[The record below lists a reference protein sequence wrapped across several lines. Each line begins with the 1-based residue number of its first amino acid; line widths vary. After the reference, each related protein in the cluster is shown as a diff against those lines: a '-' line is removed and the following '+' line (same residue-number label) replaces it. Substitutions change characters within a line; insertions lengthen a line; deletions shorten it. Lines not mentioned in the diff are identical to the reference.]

1 MRRSRVQVTFPA
13 PFFYPDFKKH
23 GKGLQTMRKHSNP
36 EDAFGEPSRSD
47 SKGKGIVFALIPMLL
62 LLAGVGFRIART
74 AQKAER
80 LINHHASTT
89 VTTTAVTT
97 PTKPAR
103 AAAKQVETEPATAA
117 KTAAQDVRNGIYT
130 SGDYEVGVDLPAGTY
145 LAVYDGPS
153 GDQKFVMQ
161 ISSSSDPNDSDA
173 VLTSQTFHS
182 NQVYFQVID
191 GQFLH
196 ISWANFYDTE
206 QVSITLEP
214 FVHDGMYQVGKDIPA
229 GTYQLELDK
238 GEYVYP
244 ETAGY
249 QIYSQMASPQPLPKS
264 KGSYTDFITLQDGEY
279 VQLDDCHFQQNA
291 G

>member
-36 EDAFGEPSRSD
+36 EDAFGEPSRPD
-47 SKGKGIVFALIPMLL
+47 SKGKGSVFALIPLLL

-145 LAVYDGPS
+145 LAVYDGAS
-153 GDQKFVMQ
+153 ADQLLVMQ

-173 VLTSQTFHS
+173 VLTSQTFHP

-214 FVHDGMYQVGKDIPA
+214 FAHDGMYQVGKDIPA

-264 KGSYTDFITLQDGEY
+264 KGSYTDFITLQDGE
-279 VQLDDCHFQQNA
+279 
-291 G
+291 

>member
-1 MRRSRVQVTFPA
+1 M
-13 PFFYPDFKKH
+13 
-23 GKGLQTMRKHSNP
+23 
-36 EDAFGEPSRSD
+36 
-47 SKGKGIVFALIPMLL
+47 
-62 LLAGVGFRIART
+62 
-74 AQKAER
+74 
-80 LINHHASTT
+80 
-89 VTTTAVTT
+89 
-97 PTKPAR
+97 
-103 AAAKQVETEPATAA
+103 
-117 KTAAQDVRNGIYT
+117 
-130 SGDYEVGVDLPAGTY
+130 PAGTY

-173 VLTSQTFHS
+173 VLTSQTFHP

-244 ETAGY
+244 ELLVTRFTVKWLLR
-249 QIYSQMASPQPLPKS
+249 SRSPNPRAVIRIPSLCRM
-264 KGSYTDFITLQDGEY
+264 GEY
-279 VQLDDCHFQQNA
+279 VQLDDCHFRKMPVFRFFA
-291 G
+291 GVV

>member
-1 MRRSRVQVTFPA
+1 
-13 PFFYPDFKKH
+13 
-23 GKGLQTMRKHSNP
+23 MRKHSNP

-80 LINHHASTT
+80 LISHHASTT

-145 LAVYDGPS
+145 LAVYDGAS
-153 GDQKFVMQ
+153 ADQLLVMQ

-173 VLTSQTFHS
+173 VLTSQTFHP

-214 FVHDGMYQVGKDIPA
+214 FAHDGMYQVGKDIPA

-264 KGSYTDFITLQDGEY
+264 KGSYTDSITLQDGEY

>member
-1 MRRSRVQVTFPA
+1 MWN
-13 PFFYPDFKKH
+13 
-23 GKGLQTMRKHSNP
+23 HSEP
-36 EDAFGEPSRSD
+36 EDSFGEPPKSHA
-47 SKGKGIVFALIPMLL
+47 KGKGIAFALVPTILL
-62 LLAGVGFRIART
+62 LTGIGFRIART

-130 SGDYEVGVDLPAGTY
+130 PGDYEVGVDLPAGTY

-173 VLTSQTFHS
+173 VLTSQTFHP

-196 ISWANFYDTE
+196 I
-206 QVSITLEP
+206 
-214 FVHDGMYQVGKDIPA
+214 
-229 GTYQLELDK
+229 
-238 GEYVYP
+238 
-244 ETAGY
+244 
-249 QIYSQMASPQPLPKS
+249 
-264 KGSYTDFITLQDGEY
+264 
-279 VQLDDCHFQQNA
+279 
-291 G
+291 

>member
-1 MRRSRVQVTFPA
+1 MWN
-13 PFFYPDFKKH
+13 
-23 GKGLQTMRKHSNP
+23 HSEP
-36 EDAFGEPSRSD
+36 EDSFGEPPKSHT
-47 SKGKGIVFALIPMLL
+47 KGKGIAFALVPTILL
-62 LLAGVGFRIART
+62 LTGIGFRIART

-89 VTTTAVTT
+89 VTAATVTT

-103 AAAKQVETEPATAA
+103 AAAKQAETESATAA

-153 GDQKFVMQ
+153 EDRKFVMQ

-173 VLTSQTFHS
+173 VLTSQTFHP

-206 QVSITLEP
+206 QVSISLEP
-214 FVHDGMYQVGKDIPA
+214 FVHDGMYKVGKDIPA

-264 KGSYTDFITLQDGEY
+264 KGSYTDSITLQDGEY

>member
-1 MRRSRVQVTFPA
+1 MWN
-13 PFFYPDFKKH
+13 
-23 GKGLQTMRKHSNP
+23 HSEP
-36 EDAFGEPSRSD
+36 EDSFGEPPKSHT
-47 SKGKGIVFALIPMLL
+47 KGKGIAFALVPTILL
-62 LLAGVGFRIART
+62 LTGIGFRIART
-74 AQKAER
+74 TQKAER
-80 LINHHASTT
+80 LIRHHTST
-89 VTTTAVTT
+89 VTTTVVTT

-103 AAAKQVETEPATAA
+103 AAAKQVETELATAA

-130 SGDYEVGVDLPAGTY
+130 PGDYEVGVDLPAGTY

-173 VLTSQTFHS
+173 VLTSQTFHP

-206 QVSITLEP
+206 QVSISLEP

-264 KGSYTDFITLQDGEY
+264 KGSYTDSITLQDGEY

>member
-80 LINHHASTT
+80 LISHHTSTT
-89 VTTTAVTT
+89 VTAATVTT

-103 AAAKQVETEPATAA
+103 TAAKQAETESATAA

-173 VLTSQTFHS
+173 VLTSQTFHP

-214 FVHDGMYQVGKDIPA
+214 FAHDGMYQVGKDIPA

-264 KGSYTDFITLQDGEY
+264 KGSYTDSITLQDGEY
-279 VQLDDCHFQQNA
+279 VQLDDYHFQQNA

>member
-80 LINHHASTT
+80 LISHHTSTT

-103 AAAKQVETEPATAA
+103 AAAKQAETEPATAA

-145 LAVYDGPS
+145 LAVYDGAS
-153 GDQKFVMQ
+153 ADQLLVMQ

-173 VLTSQTFHS
+173 VLTSQTFHP

-214 FVHDGMYQVGKDIPA
+214 FAHDGMYQVGKDIPA

-264 KGSYTDFITLQDGEY
+264 KGSYTDSITLNDGEY